1 MSLVTSTCVNISPR
15 IPPLVRRGFA
25 VLLGLLI
32 VTPFTAPFSS
42 CPMSLLLH
50 DPAASP
56 QSVPPGGVNMTATAE
71 DDAPPSD
78 AFSVQIEEKAKDET
92 TLRTDTEPSA
102 LVVVSIVQEESIVS
116 AAAVPP
122 LVRLVLRV

>member
-1 MSLVTSTCVNISPR
+1 MSLVIPTYVTVSPR
-15 IPPLVRRGFA
+15 IPPVIRRGFA

-56 QSVPPGGVNMTATAE
+56 HAVPPGGVNVTPTAE
-71 DDAPPSD
+71 DDAPPPD
-78 AFSVQIEEKAKDET
+78 AFSVQIEEKVKDET
-92 TLRTDTEPSA
+92 ALRTETGPFV
-102 LVVVSIVQEESIVS
+102 LVVVSIVHEDSIVS
-116 AAAVPP
+116 GAAVPP
-122 LVRLVLRV
+122 RGTLVLRV